1 MNWKMR
7 ETKFAA
13 VIFII
18 GFIMMFLV
26 PTWQIPDEYTHL
38 QIIGDSIHNEDFAP
52 NLEQSMEIERGRVER
67 NYSEKVD
74 FDELKKAM
82 VKTPEYTRKEMLPRG
97 LDFSII
103 KHFPSVIGL
112 YIGIL
117 IGLPAFWVLQLGEL
131 ASLIFYTF
139 VCYNGL
145 KLLPIKKEMMFMTMI
160 IPEMLQQAGSL
171 SYDSVILPVC
181 MFYIC
186 YILYLKFV
194 KSKIGLKELL
204 LSVLLPVLICYL
216 KMPYVM
222 LTLLIFLLPLNKIEI
237 QLGKLKIDE
246 DTIRKWRIPAIVVI
260 VILFILAVYLLR
272 NNAWINLVF
281 AMILEWKQS
290 LYLLYQTVKT
300 WGSFLAI
307 SSVGNFGWLDTP
319 ISLLF
324 CIFIYVAILMV
335 SFVNSDKVN
344 QYKLNGWDRTI
355 IIVTLLLLVL
365 LTTISLVNHTITII
379 LYGVETAPGTYD
391 IRTALY
397 QIPYIGGLQGRYFL
411 PFISL
416 LFMWIPQMKRVTSNV
431 IKIGIISFETLTF
444 IYIFYVLI
452 ARYWIG

>member
-1 MNWKMR
+1 MNLKTR

-38 QIIGDSIHNEDFAP
+38 EIIGDSIHNEDFAP
-52 NLEQSMEIERGRVER
+52 NLEQSMEIERNRVER

-82 VKTPEYTRKEMLPRG
+82 GKTPEYTRREMLPRG

-103 KHFPSVIGL
+103 KHFPSVIGI

-139 VCYNGL
+139 ICYNGL

-171 SYDSVILPVC
+171 SYDSVVLPVC

-194 KSKIGLKELL
+194 KPKIGLKELM

-222 LTLLIFLLPLNKIEI
+222 LGLLIFLLPLDKIEI
-237 QLGKLKIDE
+237 QIGNLEIDE
-246 DTIRKWRIPAIVVI
+246 DTIRKWRIPAIVLI
-260 VILFILAVYLLR
+260 IILFVFALYLLR

-281 AMILEWKQS
+281 GMVLEWKRS
-290 LYLLYQTVKT
+290 LYLLYQTVMT

-319 ISLLF
+319 TSLLF
-324 CIFIYVAILMV
+324 CILIYVVILIV
-335 SFVNSDKVN
+335 SFINSDGKN
-344 QYKLNGWDRTI
+344 QYKFNGWNRTI
-355 IIVTLLLLVL
+355 IIISFLLLVL
-365 LTTISLVNHTITII
+365 FTTISLVNHTITTT
-379 LYGVETAPGTYD
+379 LYGVETAAGTYD

-416 LFMWIPQMKRVTSNV
+416 LFMWIPQIKRVSSNV
-431 IKIGIISFETLTF
+431 IKMGMISFETIIF
-444 IYIFYVLI
+444 IYIFYILI